1 MRATLLSSHPRLR
14 AMLCVIAATGS
25 TVLSTML
32 NGALTIALPSIAKD
46 VGLSVQEAQ
55 WPLTSL
61 SLVNG
66 ALLLV
71 FGGLADTFGR
81 RPSFLIGVAWQM
93 IVSLLT
99 IFVTSGQQL
108 IVASAAMGVGVAL
121 ISPACVGMLGAS
133 IPEGNFKNNAFA
145 ALGGGQPVG
154 YVIGLLLGGVFATK
168 WRAIY
173 YFIIGFSALFFALAI
188 AVLPADDEMLITGR
202 TVPLEGHTDGTLRGQ
217 SDANSTDNLTGGTR
231 PTWRQSLATFDYMG
245 AILVTSGLILLTF
258 SLADAE
264 LAPRAWATPYIP
276 SLLSIS
282 VVILCSFVAW
292 ERRLERLYLA
302 LAASDPSSNSPCR
315 RPILPPSVLL
325 APKFGPMLLYI
336 FGAWMTFN
344 CLSFFSTLFLQ
355 EIQLTAPLETSVRFL
370 PLVLVGLILNVAA
383 GWLVSRVSTFIL
395 IICGDLMVMAA
406 ALIFSLMSPQWS
418 YWRGMFWVMV
428 LQVGPDLAFPSA
440 QLLAV
445 QSVGPRQASI
455 AGSVFN
461 TTTRLATSF
470 GLAITSSI
478 AAGVTRRASSTKSP
492 EAALLEGYRAAG
504 WACFAASA
512 YALVVAVIW
521 LRKVGIVG
529 VRDPPRASEDKKRE
543 QGEASEH
550 PSESRQTRARPPT
563 DATERRGD
571 ATSKVSAA
579 STPWRSSSPTGSDE
593 AVEMQVLGQT
603 SRPSRS
609 AEV

>member
-81 RPSFLIGVAWQM
+81 RPSFLIGVAWQI

-202 TVPLEGHTDGTLRGQ
+202 TVPLEGHTDGALRGQ
-217 SDANSTDNLTGGTR
+217 SDASSTDNLTGGTR
-231 PTWRQSLATFDYMG
+231 PTWRQSLATFDYM
-245 AILVTSGLILLTF
+245 
-258 SLADAE
+258 
-264 LAPRAWATPYIP
+264 
-276 SLLSIS
+276 
-282 VVILCSFVAW
+282 
-292 ERRLERLYLA
+292 
-302 LAASDPSSNSPCR
+302 ASDSSSNSPCR

-550 PSESRQTRARPPT
+550 PSESRQTRARSPT
-563 DATERRGD
+563 DATERRAD
-571 ATSKVSAA
+571 PTSKVSAA